1 MTELKVSLKSL
12 LYFLVVKMRNT
23 FFIAWISTQK
33 FLEII
38 FLYPSDFA
46 KFLNLLDFKQCQRYL
61 AWRWFTETPHCY
73 VNQSK
78 VSIYSYSATIWLI
91 FNGESTLR
99 KLKWSRITE
108 SISYVIRLHSYSSNV
123 EASKPFWLVIFET
136 KHLTINF

>member
-1 MTELKVSLKSL
+1 MGYKYHDRVKSFDSL
-12 LYFLVVKMRNT
+12 LCFLVVNWVT
-23 FFIAWISTQK
+23 LFIAWISTQK

-46 KFLNLLDFKQCQRYL
+46 KFLSLLDFKQCQRYL
-61 AWRWFTETPHCY
+61 AWRCFTETPQCY
-73 VNQSK
+73 DVQSK

-99 KLKWSRITE
+99 KLKW
-108 SISYVIRLHSYSSNV
+108 RLVNFICNSFGYSSNV

>member
-1 MTELKVSLKSL
+1 MGYKYHDRVKSFDSL
-12 LYFLVVKMRNT
+12 LCFWLANWVTLFHRMNFNT
-23 FFIAWISTQK
+23 EVSWNH
-33 FLEII
+33 

-46 KFLNLLDFKQCQRYL
+46 KFSSLLDFQQCQRYL
-61 AWRWFTETPHCY
+61 AWRCFTETPQCY
-73 VNQSK
+73 DVQSK

-99 KLKWSRITE
+99 KRKW
-108 SISYVIRLHSYSSNV
+108 RLVNFICNSFGYSSNV